1 MRADLFSRRP
11 RPSVSHHDAFKHK
24 WQGGPDGGYEGQTH
38 LFFNK
43 IRGWWRR
50 RRDSNPRDGFPPAPL
65 AGVCLR
71 PLGHVSAGVSM
82 QALRGKQGRKPFRCR
97 KAVEDLYVSSQQP
110 SGSLA
115 SSSRLAVSACLG
127 ALERGNGKRQA
138 AFGGGLVRCLRSGLL
153 PSPQSLRTRPA
164 GPDRLSQGRT
174 VASRARNIS

>member
-1 MRADLFSRRP
+1 
-11 RPSVSHHDAFKHK
+11 
-24 WQGGPDGGYEGQTH
+24 
-38 LFFNK
+38 
-43 IRGWWRR
+43 
-50 RRDSNPRDGFPPAPL
+50 
-65 AGVCLR
+65 
-71 PLGHVSAGVSM
+71 VSM